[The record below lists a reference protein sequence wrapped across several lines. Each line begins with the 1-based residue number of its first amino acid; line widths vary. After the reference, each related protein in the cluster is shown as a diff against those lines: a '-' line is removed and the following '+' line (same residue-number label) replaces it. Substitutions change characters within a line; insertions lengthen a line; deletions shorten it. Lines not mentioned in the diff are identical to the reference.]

1 MFQIFFGL
9 TPFIFITVLGFVF
22 GRIKIFDLS
31 HAKVL
36 NLFLFYIAV
45 PALIIKF
52 VAQSEISQIDLK
64 QLISYFLMQGSL
76 GLITF
81 IIMSK
86 FFNRPI
92 QESII
97 WSLMVA
103 LSNHVT
109 LLLPITKIYFG
120 DEVITQVT
128 SIILM
133 DGVILLS
140 VITFFLELTTK
151 KNIQALVFVR
161 NLFLNPMILSIL
173 IGVILFLLNI
183 NISGTPLEYT
193 LSVLAACVSPVGL
206 FAIGITLSFYTSKVI
221 NKITVSISIL
231 KLIIS
236 PIVLLLIGLI
246 IFDAGLPEK
255 IPGAFFVSVAPCG
268 HTAIVLCSAY
278 NVSPE
283 NIVKALFIST
293 FASIVTIF
301 FAIQYIT
308 VYK

>member
-9 TPFIFITVLGFVF
+9 TPFIFITVLGFIF
-22 GRIKIFDLS
+22 GKTKIFDLS

-52 VAQSEISQIDLK
+52 VAQSEIGQIDLK
-64 QLISYFLMQGSL
+64 QIITYFLMQGSL

-81 IIMSK
+81 LITSN
-86 FFNRPI
+86 FFKRPV

-120 DEVITQVT
+120 TEVITQVT

-133 DGVILLS
+133 DSIILLS
-140 VITFFLELTTK
+140 IITFFLELTTQ
-151 KNIQALVFVR
+151 KNIQVSVFLR
-161 NLFLNPMILSIL
+161 KLFFNPMITSIV
-173 IGVILFLLNI
+173 IGVVLFSFKIDILD
-183 NISGTPLEYT
+183 TPIDYI
-193 LSVLAACVSPVGL
+193 LSVLAACVSPIGL
-206 FAIGITLSFYTSKVI
+206 FAIGITLSFYSSKVL
-221 NKITVSISIL
+221 NKITATISIL

-236 PIVLLLIGLI
+236 PIALLLIGFVL
-246 IFDAGLPEK
+246 FNAGIPEK

-278 NVSPE
+278 NVNPE
-283 NIVKALFIST
+283 NIVKALFTST
-293 FASIVTIF
+293 LASIVTIF
-301 FAIQYIT
+301 FAIQYLT
-308 VYK
+308 L

>member
-9 TPFIFITVLGFVF
+9 TPFIFITVLGFIF

-52 VAQSEISQIDLK
+52 VAQSEIGQIDLK
-64 QLISYFLMQGSL
+64 QIISYFLMQGSL

-81 IIMSK
+81 LITSN
-86 FFNRPI
+86 FFKRPV

-120 DEVITQVT
+120 TEVITQVT

-133 DGVILLS
+133 DSIILLS
-140 VITFFLELTTK
+140 VITFFLELTTQ
-151 KNIQALVFVR
+151 KNIQVSVFLR
-161 NLFLNPMILSIL
+161 KLFFNPMITSIV
-173 IGVILFLLNI
+173 IGVVLFSFKIDILD
-183 NISGTPLEYT
+183 TPIDYI
-193 LSVLAACVSPVGL
+193 LSVLAACVSPIGL
-206 FAIGITLSFYTSKVI
+206 FAIGITLSFYSSKVL
-221 NKITVSISIL
+221 NKITATISIL

-236 PIVLLLIGLI
+236 PIILLFMGFVL
-246 IFDAGLPEK
+246 FDAGVPEK

-278 NVSPE
+278 NVNPE

-293 FASIVTIF
+293 LASVVTIF
-301 FAIQYIT
+301 FAIQYLT
-308 VYK
+308 L

>member
-1 MFQIFFGL
+1 MLQIFYGL
-9 TPFIFITVLGFVF
+9 IPFIFITVLGFIF
-22 GRIKIFDLS
+22 GRIRIFDLRD
-31 HAKVL
+31 AKVL

-52 VAQSEISQIDLK
+52 VAQSEIGQIDIK
-64 QLISYFLMQGSL
+64 QITSYLLMQGSL

-81 IIMSK
+81 LIMSK
-86 FFNRPI
+86 FFKRPI

-120 DEVITQVT
+120 AEVITQVT

-133 DGVILLS
+133 DGIILFS
-140 VITFFLELTTK
+140 IITFFLELTTK
-151 KNIQALVFVR
+151 KNIQALVFLR
-161 NLFLNPMILSIL
+161 NLLLNPMILSII
-173 IGVILFLLNI
+173 IGVLLFLFNI
-183 NISGTPLEYT
+183 NINNSIIDYT

-206 FAIGITLSFYTSKVI
+206 FAIGITLSFYTREVI
-221 NKITVSISIL
+221 NKISVSISIL
-231 KLIIS
+231 KLVIS

-246 IFDAGLPEK
+246 LFDAGLPEK

-278 NVSPE
+278 NVNPQ
-283 NIVKALFIST
+283 NIVKALLIST
-293 FASIVTIF
+293 FASIITIF
-301 FAIQYIT
+301 FAIQYLTI
-308 VYK
+308 

>member
-1 MFQIFFGL
+1 MLQIFFGL
-9 TPFIFITVLGFVF
+9 TPFIFITVLGFIF

-52 VAQSEISQIDLK
+52 VAQSEIGQIDLK
-64 QLISYFLMQGSL
+64 QIISYFLMQGSL

-81 IIMSK
+81 LITSN
-86 FFNRPI
+86 FFKRPV

-120 DEVITQVT
+120 TEVITQVT

-133 DGVILLS
+133 DGIILLS

-151 KNIQALVFVR
+151 KNIRVSVFLR
-161 NLFLNPMILSIL
+161 NLFLNPMIMSIV
-173 IGVILFLLNI
+173 IGVLLFSFNI
-183 NISGTPLEYT
+183 DIFDTPIDYT

-206 FAIGITLSFYTSKVI
+206 FAIGITLSFYSSKVL
-221 NKITVSISIL
+221 NKITATISIL

-236 PIVLLLIGLI
+236 PIVLLLIGFVL
-246 IFDAGLPEK
+246 FDVGVPEK

-278 NVSPE
+278 NVNPE

-293 FASIVTIF
+293 LASVATIF
-301 FAIQYIT
+301 FAIQYLT
-308 VYK
+308 L

>member
-1 MFQIFFGL
+1 MLQIFFGL
-9 TPFIFITVLGFVF
+9 TPFIFITVLGFIF

-52 VAQSEISQIDLK
+52 VAQSEIVQIDLK
-64 QLISYFLMQGSL
+64 QIISYFLMQGSL

-81 IIMSK
+81 LITSN
-86 FFNRPI
+86 FFKRPV

-120 DEVITQVT
+120 TEVITQVT

-133 DGVILLS
+133 DGIILLS

-151 KNIQALVFVR
+151 KNIQVSVFLR
-161 NLFLNPMILSIL
+161 NLFFNPMIMSIV
-173 IGVILFLLNI
+173 IGVLLFSFNIDILD
-183 NISGTPLEYT
+183 TPIDYT

-206 FAIGITLSFYTSKVI
+206 FAIGITLSFYSSKVL
-221 NKITVSISIL
+221 NKITATISIL

-236 PIVLLLIGLI
+236 PIVLLLIGFVL
-246 IFDAGLPEK
+246 FDAGVPEK

-278 NVSPE
+278 NVNPE

-293 FASIVTIF
+293 LASVVTIF
-301 FAIQYIT
+301 FAIQYLT
-308 VYK
+308 L

>member
-1 MFQIFFGL
+1 MLQIFFGL
-9 TPFIFITVLGFVF
+9 TPFIFITVLGFIF

-52 VAQSEISQIDLK
+52 VAQSEIGQIDLK
-64 QLISYFLMQGSL
+64 QIISYFLMQGSL
-76 GLITF
+76 GLMTFLIT
-81 IIMSK
+81 SN
-86 FFNRPI
+86 FFKRPV

-120 DEVITQVT
+120 TEVITQVT

-133 DGVILLS
+133 DGIILLS

-151 KNIQALVFVR
+151 KNIQVSVFLR
-161 NLFLNPMILSIL
+161 NLFFNPMIMSIA
-173 IGVILFLLNI
+173 IGVVLFSFNIDILD
-183 NISGTPLEYT
+183 TPIDYI

-206 FAIGITLSFYTSKVI
+206 FAIGITLSFYSSKVL
-221 NKITVSISIL
+221 NKITATISIL

-236 PIVLLLIGLI
+236 PIVLLLIGFVL
-246 IFDAGLPEK
+246 FDAGVPEK

-278 NVSPE
+278 NVNPE

-293 FASIVTIF
+293 LASVVTIF
-301 FAIQYIT
+301 FAIQYLT
-308 VYK
+308 L

>member
-1 MFQIFFGL
+1 MFQILFGL
-9 TPFIFITVLGFVF
+9 TPFIFITVLGFIF

-52 VAQSEISQIDLK
+52 VAQSEIGQIDLK
-64 QLISYFLMQGSL
+64 QIISYFLMQGSL

-81 IIMSK
+81 LITSN
-86 FFNRPI
+86 FFKRPV

-120 DEVITQVT
+120 TEVITQVT

-133 DGVILLS
+133 DGIILLS

-151 KNIQALVFVR
+151 KSIRVSVFLR
-161 NLFLNPMILSIL
+161 NLFLNPMIMSIV
-173 IGVILFLLNI
+173 IGVLLFSFNI
-183 NISGTPLEYT
+183 DIFDTPIDYT

-206 FAIGITLSFYTSKVI
+206 FAIGITLSFYSSKVL
-221 NKITVSISIL
+221 NKITATISIL

-236 PIVLLLIGLI
+236 PIVLLLIGFVL
-246 IFDAGLPEK
+246 FDAGIPEK

-278 NVSPE
+278 NVNPE
-283 NIVKALFIST
+283 NIVKALFVST
-293 FASIVTIF
+293 LASVVTIF
-301 FAIQYIT
+301 FAIQYLT
-308 VYK
+308 L

>member
-9 TPFIFITVLGFVF
+9 TPFIFITVLGFIF
-22 GRIKIFDLS
+22 GKIKIFDLS

-52 VAQSEISQIDLK
+52 VAQSEIGQIDLK
-64 QLISYFLMQGSL
+64 QIISYFLMQGSL
-76 GLITF
+76 GLMTFLIT
-81 IIMSK
+81 SN
-86 FFNRPI
+86 FFKRPV

-120 DEVITQVT
+120 TEVITQVT

-133 DGVILLS
+133 DSIILLS
-140 VITFFLELTTK
+140 IITFFLELTTQ
-151 KNIQALVFVR
+151 KNIQVSVFLR
-161 NLFLNPMILSIL
+161 KLFFNPMITSIV
-173 IGVILFLLNI
+173 IGVVLFSFKIDILD
-183 NISGTPLEYT
+183 TPIDYI
-193 LSVLAACVSPVGL
+193 LSVLAACVSPIGL
-206 FAIGITLSFYTSKVI
+206 FAIGITLSFYSSKVL
-221 NKITVSISIL
+221 NKITATISIL

-236 PIVLLLIGLI
+236 PIVLLLIGFVL
-246 IFDAGLPEK
+246 FDVGVPEK

-278 NVSPE
+278 NVNPE

-293 FASIVTIF
+293 LASIVTIF
-301 FAIQYIT
+301 FAIQYLT
-308 VYK
+308 L

>member
-1 MFQIFFGL
+1 MLQIFFGL
-9 TPFIFITVLGFVF
+9 IPFIFITVLGFIF
-22 GRIKIFDLS
+22 GKVKIFDLS

-52 VAQSEISQIDLK
+52 VAQSEISQIDTK
-64 QLISYFLMQGSL
+64 QIISYILMQGSL

-81 IIMSK
+81 FITYK
-86 FFNRPI
+86 FFKRPV

-120 DEVITQVT
+120 TDVITQVT
-128 SIILM
+128 SIILI
-133 DGVILLS
+133 DSVILLS
-140 VITFFLELTTK
+140 IISFFLELTTK
-151 KNIQALVFVR
+151 KNIKALVFVK

-173 IGVILFLLNI
+173 IGLFLFLLNI
-183 NISGTPLEYT
+183 NINNTPIEYT
-193 LSVLAACVSPVGL
+193 LSVLSACVSPVGL
-206 FAIGITLSFYTSKVI
+206 FAIGITLSFYTRKVV
-221 NKITVSISIL
+221 NKITASISIL

-236 PIVLLLIGLI
+236 PIILLLIGLI
-246 IFDAGLPEK
+246 FFDAGLPEK

-268 HTAIVLCSAY
+268 HSAIVFCSAY
-278 NVSPE
+278 NVNPE
-283 NIVKALFIST
+283 NIIKALFIST
-293 FASIVTIF
+293 FASIITIF
-301 FAIQYIT
+301 FAIKYLT
-308 VYK
+308 T

>member
-1 MFQIFFGL
+1 MFQILFGL
-9 TPFIFITVLGFVF
+9 TPFIFITVLGFIF

-52 VAQSEISQIDLK
+52 VAQSEIGQIDLK
-64 QLISYFLMQGSL
+64 QIISYFLMQGSL

-81 IIMSK
+81 LITSN
-86 FFNRPI
+86 FFKRPV

-120 DEVITQVT
+120 TEVITQVT

-133 DGVILLS
+133 DGIVLLS

-151 KNIQALVFVR
+151 KNIQLSVFLR
-161 NLFLNPMILSIL
+161 NLFFNPMIMSIL
-173 IGVILFLLNI
+173 IGVVLFSFNI
-183 NISGTPLEYT
+183 DIFDTPIDYI

-206 FAIGITLSFYTSKVI
+206 FAIGITLSFYSSKVL
-221 NKITVSISIL
+221 NKITATISIL

-236 PIVLLLIGLI
+236 PIVLLLIAFVL
-246 IFDAGLPEK
+246 FDTDVPEK

-278 NVSPE
+278 NVNPE
-283 NIVKALFIST
+283 NIVKALFTST
-293 FASIVTIF
+293 LASIVTIF
-301 FAIQYIT
+301 FAIQYLT
-308 VYK
+308 L

>member
-1 MFQIFFGL
+1 MLQIFFGL
-9 TPFIFITVLGFVF
+9 TPFIFITVLGFIF

-52 VAQSEISQIDLK
+52 VAQSEIGQIDLK
-64 QLISYFLMQGSL
+64 QIISYFLMQGSL

-81 IIMSK
+81 LITSN
-86 FFNRPI
+86 FFKRPV

-120 DEVITQVT
+120 TEVITQVT

-133 DGVILLS
+133 DGIILLS

-151 KNIQALVFVR
+151 KNIQLSVFLR
-161 NLFLNPMILSIL
+161 NLFFNPMIMSIL
-173 IGVILFLLNI
+173 IGVVLLSFNI
-183 NISGTPLEYT
+183 DIFDTPIDYI

-206 FAIGITLSFYTSKVI
+206 FAIGITLSFYSSKVL
-221 NKITVSISIL
+221 NKITVTISIL

-236 PIVLLLIGLI
+236 PIVLLLIGFVL
-246 IFDAGLPEK
+246 FDAGIPEK

-278 NVSPE
+278 NVNPE
-283 NIVKALFIST
+283 NIVKALFLST
-293 FASIVTIF
+293 LASVVTIF
-301 FAIQYIT
+301 FAIRYLT
-308 VYK
+308 L

>member
-9 TPFIFITVLGFVF
+9 TPFIFITVLGFIF

-52 VAQSEISQIDLK
+52 VAQSEIGQIDLK
-64 QLISYFLMQGSL
+64 QIISYFLMQGSL

-81 IIMSK
+81 LITSN
-86 FFNRPI
+86 FFKRPV

-120 DEVITQVT
+120 TEVITQVT

-133 DGVILLS
+133 DSIILLS
-140 VITFFLELTTK
+140 IITFFLELTTQ
-151 KNIQALVFVR
+151 KNIQVSVFLR
-161 NLFLNPMILSIL
+161 KLFFNPMITSIV
-173 IGVILFLLNI
+173 IGVVLFSFKIDILD
-183 NISGTPLEYT
+183 TPIDYI
-193 LSVLAACVSPVGL
+193 LSVLAACVSPIGL
-206 FAIGITLSFYTSKVI
+206 FAIGITLSFYSSKVL
-221 NKITVSISIL
+221 NKITATISIL

-236 PIVLLLIGLI
+236 PIILLFIGFVL
-246 IFDAGLPEK
+246 FDVGVPEK

-278 NVSPE
+278 NVNPE

-293 FASIVTIF
+293 LASVVTIF
-301 FAIQYIT
+301 FAIQYLT
-308 VYK
+308 L

>member
-1 MFQIFFGL
+1 MLQIFFGL
-9 TPFIFITVLGFVF
+9 TPFIFITVLGFIF

-52 VAQSEISQIDLK
+52 VAQSEIGQIDLK
-64 QLISYFLMQGSL
+64 QIISYFLMQGSL

-81 IIMSK
+81 LITSN
-86 FFNRPI
+86 FFKRPV

-120 DEVITQVT
+120 TEVITQVT

-133 DGVILLS
+133 DGIILLS

-151 KNIQALVFVR
+151 KNIRVSVFLR
-161 NLFLNPMILSIL
+161 NLFLNPMIMSIV
-173 IGVILFLLNI
+173 IGVLLFSFNI
-183 NISGTPLEYT
+183 DIFDTPIDYI

-206 FAIGITLSFYTSKVI
+206 FAIGITLSFYSSKVL
-221 NKITVSISIL
+221 NKITATISIL

-236 PIVLLLIGLI
+236 PIVLLLIGFVL
-246 IFDAGLPEK
+246 FDSGMPEK

-278 NVSPE
+278 NVNPE

-293 FASIVTIF
+293 LASVVTIF
-301 FAIQYIT
+301 FAIQYLT
-308 VYK
+308 L

>member
-1 MFQIFFGL
+1 MLQIFFGL
-9 TPFIFITVLGFVF
+9 VPFIFITVLGFIF
-22 GRIKIFDLS
+22 GRIKIFDLN

-52 VAQSEISQIDLK
+52 VAQSEIGQIDLK
-64 QLISYFLMQGSL
+64 QIITYFFMQGSL
-76 GLITF
+76 GLIAFLIT
-81 IIMSK
+81 SN
-86 FFNRPI
+86 FFKRPV

-120 DEVITQVT
+120 TEVVTQVT

-133 DGVILLS
+133 DGIILLS

-151 KNIQALVFVR
+151 KSIRVSVFLR
-161 NLFLNPMILSIL
+161 NLFLNPMIMSIV
-173 IGVILFLLNI
+173 IGVLLFSFNI
-183 NISGTPLEYT
+183 DIFDTPIDYT

-206 FAIGITLSFYTSKVI
+206 FAIGITLSFYSSKVL
-221 NKITVSISIL
+221 NKITATISIL

-236 PIVLLLIGLI
+236 PIVLLLIGFVL
-246 IFDAGLPEK
+246 FDVDVPEK

-278 NVSPE
+278 NVNPE
-283 NIVKALFIST
+283 NIVKALFVST
-293 FASIVTIF
+293 LASVVTIF
-301 FAIQYIT
+301 FAIQYLT
-308 VYK
+308 L

>member
-9 TPFIFITVLGFVF
+9 TPFIFITVLGFIF

-52 VAQSEISQIDLK
+52 VAQSEIGQIDLK
-64 QLISYFLMQGSL
+64 QIISYFLMQGSL
-76 GLITF
+76 GLMTFLIT
-81 IIMSK
+81 SN
-86 FFNRPI
+86 FFKRPV

-120 DEVITQVT
+120 TEVITQVT

-133 DGVILLS
+133 DGIILLS

-151 KNIQALVFVR
+151 KNIQVSVFLR
-161 NLFLNPMILSIL
+161 NLFFNPMIMSIV
-173 IGVILFLLNI
+173 IGVVLFSFNIDILD
-183 NISGTPLEYT
+183 TPIDYI

-206 FAIGITLSFYTSKVI
+206 FAIGITLSFYSSKVL
-221 NKITVSISIL
+221 NKITATISIL

-236 PIVLLLIGLI
+236 PIALLLIGFVL
-246 IFDAGLPEK
+246 FDVGVPEK

-278 NVSPE
+278 NVNPE

-293 FASIVTIF
+293 LASVVTIF
-301 FAIQYIT
+301 FAIQYLT
-308 VYK
+308 L

>member
-1 MFQIFFGL
+1 MLQIFFGL
-9 TPFIFITVLGFVF
+9 TPFIFITVLGFIF

-52 VAQSEISQIDLK
+52 VAQSEIGQIDLK
-64 QLISYFLMQGSL
+64 QIISYFLMQGSL

-81 IIMSK
+81 LITSN
-86 FFNRPI
+86 FFKRPV

-120 DEVITQVT
+120 TEVITQVT

-133 DGVILLS
+133 DGIILLS

-151 KNIQALVFVR
+151 KNIRVSVFLR
-161 NLFLNPMILSIL
+161 NLFLNPMIMSIV
-173 IGVILFLLNI
+173 IGVLLFSFNI
-183 NISGTPLEYT
+183 DIFDTPIDYI

-206 FAIGITLSFYTSKVI
+206 FAIGITLSFYSSKVL
-221 NKITVSISIL
+221 NKITATISIL

-236 PIVLLLIGLI
+236 PIVLLLIGFVL
-246 IFDAGLPEK
+246 FDAGIPEK

-278 NVSPE
+278 NVNPE

-293 FASIVTIF
+293 LASVVTIF
-301 FAIQYIT
+301 FAIQYLT
-308 VYK
+308 L